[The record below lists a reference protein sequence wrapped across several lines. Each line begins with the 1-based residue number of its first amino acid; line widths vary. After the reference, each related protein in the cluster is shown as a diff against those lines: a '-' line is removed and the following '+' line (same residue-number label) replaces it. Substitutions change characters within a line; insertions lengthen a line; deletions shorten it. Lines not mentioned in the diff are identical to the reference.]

1 MLWVKHLLRY
11 LLIPYTDVGW
21 SRTPLHSCKS
31 TNQMFKVKQK
41 QNTSAI
47 GPNVLKIFSF
57 TESCNSCSAFATMP
71 FKSNSL
77 WCANEEHSPTNSRCR
92 HSPRL
97 PGVESTLE
105 HLTRP
110 WSPGSFD
117 GDLGVHCSRVNKLLG
132 DVSCRQCLKI
142 KIVKDISQHFLTL
155 SLASK
160 MSKNIASGIFSFM
173 KPI

>member
-105 HLTRP
+105 HLTRFI
-110 WSPGSFD
+110 WCSPG
-117 GDLGVHCSRVNKLLG
+117 CSLFQGQQAPRWCFLPPMPENKNCQRYLPTFSHL
-132 DVSCRQCLKI
+132 
-142 KIVKDISQHFLTL
+142 ISRL
-155 SLASK
+155 
-160 MSKNIASGIFSFM
+160 
-173 KPI
+173 